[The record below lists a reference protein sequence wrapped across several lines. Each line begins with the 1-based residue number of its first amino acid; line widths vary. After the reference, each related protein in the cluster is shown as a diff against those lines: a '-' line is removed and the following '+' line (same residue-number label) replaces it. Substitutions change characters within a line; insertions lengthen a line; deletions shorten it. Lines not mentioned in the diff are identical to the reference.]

1 MKLWPRSLAGQLI
14 AGLLIALVTA
24 QVVTFVFFASER
36 REAIIN
42 ARHELVVQ
50 RTVSLVETLESLP
63 AGTNPKVEPSV
74 LGAATSSRLRFWVAG
89 SPTVNPTDAAAD
101 NFMARVL
108 AERFSLWSGRDRAV
122 LVEMI
127 DADGGRLSRA
137 PEAVRRWH
145 EDWHGKNRLR
155 RDDDDGG
162 HHKDHGDDRRD
173 ELDAARPVGL
183 ALAVELSDGRWLNGE
198 MTAFRPRAFGARTM
212 TLLLVMA
219 LCVSVVVVLVVR
231 RLTRPLGAL
240 AHAADALGRGE
251 VPPPLVPMGPSEL
264 RRTIVAFNTMQERL
278 HRFVADRTR
287 MLAAISHDL
296 RTPLTSLRLR
306 AEFITD
312 DAENKQKILNI
323 LDEME
328 RITEATLAFAR
339 DEQAG
344 GQTASTDVAALCGD
358 VAQELGDMGLD
369 VTFTPTGPAVMTC
382 QPTAIKRAIRNLAQN
397 AVHYGGRARLAARLG
412 NGEILVTV
420 EDDGPGI
427 PEADQ
432 DSVFEPFT
440 RLETSRSHET
450 GGVGLGLAIT
460 RNIVRAHGGD
470 IRLENLTPR
479 GLRVTVSLPL
489 PSDGD

>member
-1 MKLWPRSLAGQLI
+1 MTMPRFRFPWPRSLAGQLI
-14 AGLLIALVTA
+14 ASLLVAITVA
-24 QVVTFVFFASER
+24 QVVSFVVFTSER
-36 REAIIN
+36 REVIVS
-42 ARHELVVQ
+42 ARREQVLQ
-50 RTVSLVETLESLP
+50 RTASLVQMLDH
-63 AGTNPKVEPSV
+63 
-74 LGAATSSRLRFWVAG
+74 LGARRDAALTQTILTAATSTRVRFWIAPVNAVPADAEDARDNEYVRSLAERLGSGGGRRILILAADHDDHRLLSLPLFLQRLHRHWHGMGDRDGAKTGPGSAAAVAG
-89 SPTVNPTDAAAD
+89 SLP
-101 NFMARVL
+101 
-108 AERFSLWSGRDRAV
+108 
-122 LVEMI
+122 
-127 DADGGRLSRA
+127 
-137 PEAVRRWH
+137 H
-145 EDWHGKNRLR
+145 
-155 RDDDDGG
+155 
-162 HHKDHGDDRRD
+162 
-173 ELDAARPVGL
+173 RPVGM
-183 ALAVELSDGRWLNGE
+183 ALSVALHGGEWLNGE
-198 MTAFRPRAFGARTM
+198 WAAPPPRVWGIRALIA
-212 TLLLVMA
+212 MA
-219 LCVSVVVVLVVR
+219 LMVLAVSAVSILIVR
-231 RLTRPLGAL
+231 RLTRPLGEL
-240 AHAADALGRGE
+240 AAAADALGRGD
-251 VPPPLVPMGPSEL
+251 VPPPLTPTGPGEI
-264 RRTIVAFNTMQERL
+264 RRTTAAFNTMQERL

-323 LDEME
+323 LGEME

-344 GQTASTDVAALCGD
+344 GQAEPTDIAGLCAD

-369 VTFTPTGPAVMTC
+369 VTFQPAGPAVMTC

-397 AVHYGGRARLAARLG
+397 AVHYGGRARLAARTG
-412 NGEILVTV
+412 DGEILVTV

-489 PSDGD
+489 PSDGA

>member
-1 MKLWPRSLAGQLI
+1 MTAPSFRLPWPRSLAAQLI
-14 AGLLIALVTA
+14 ASLLVAITVA
-24 QVVTFVFFASER
+24 QVVSFVVFTSER
-36 REAIIN
+36 REDIAN
-42 ARHELVVQ
+42 ARREQVMQ
-50 RTVSLVETLESLP
+50 RAASLVKMLDRLGTQRDAALTETIL
-63 AGTNPKVEPSV
+63 T
-74 LGAATSSRLRFWVAG
+74 AATSTRVRFWIAPTNAVPADRAEVVDNDYVRSLSDRLGDDDRRRILIMVADHDDHRLLSMPPFIHRLHRKWHGEDAKAAG
-89 SPTVNPTDAAAD
+89 SPAVDA
-101 NFMARVL
+101 
-108 AERFSLWSGRDRAV
+108 G
-122 LVEMI
+122 
-127 DADGGRLSRA
+127 A
-137 PEAVRRWH
+137 PPH
-145 EDWHGKNRLR
+145 
-155 RDDDDGG
+155 
-162 HHKDHGDDRRD
+162 
-173 ELDAARPVGL
+173 RPVGL
-183 ALAVELSDGRWLNGE
+183 ALSVSLGGGEWLNGE
-198 MTAFRPRAFGARTM
+198 WAAPPPRVWGIRALIA
-212 TLLLVMA
+212 MA
-219 LCVSVVVVLVVR
+219 LMVLAVSAVSFLIVR
-231 RLTRPLGAL
+231 RLTRPLRELTA
-240 AHAADALGRGE
+240 AADALGRGD
-251 VPPPLVPMGPSEL
+251 VPPPLTPRGPGEI
-264 RRTIVAFNTMQERL
+264 RRTTAAFNTMQERL

-344 GQTASTDVAALCGD
+344 GQSEATDIAALCAD

-369 VTFTPTGPAVMTC
+369 VTFTPAGPAVMIC

-397 AVHYGGRARLAARLG
+397 AVHYGGRARLAARLE
-412 NGEILVTV
+412 NNEILITV

-427 PEADQ
+427 PEADH

-489 PSDGD
+489 PNDGD

>member
-1 MKLWPRSLAGQLI
+1 MTPPSFSLPWPRSLAGQLI
-14 AGLLIALVTA
+14 ASLLVAITVA
-24 QVVTFVFFASER
+24 QVVSFVVFTSER
-36 REAIIN
+36 REDVAN
-42 ARHELVVQ
+42 ARREQVMQ
-50 RTVSLVETLESLP
+50 RAASLVQMLDRLGTQRDAGLTQTILTAATSTRVRFWIAPTNAVPADREDVVDNDYVHILASRVGADDKRRILVMVADTDDRRLLSLPPFLDRLHREWHGGTGAGETKHP
-63 AGTNPKVEPSV
+63 AGTP
-74 LGAATSSRLRFWVAG
+74 G
-89 SPTVNPTDAAAD
+89 
-101 NFMARVL
+101 
-108 AERFSLWSGRDRAV
+108 
-122 LVEMI
+122 
-127 DADGGRLSRA
+127 
-137 PEAVRRWH
+137 
-145 EDWHGKNRLR
+145 
-155 RDDDDGG
+155 
-162 HHKDHGDDRRD
+162 
-173 ELDAARPVGL
+173 RPVGL
-183 ALAVELSDGRWLNGE
+183 ALSVSLGEGEWLNGE
-198 MTAFRPRAFGARTM
+198 WDSPPPRVWGIRALIA
-212 TLLLVMA
+212 MA
-219 LCVSVVVVLVVR
+219 LMVLAVSAVSFLIVR
-231 RLTRPLGAL
+231 RLTRPLREL
-240 AHAADALGRGE
+240 AAAADALGRGD
-251 VPPPLVPMGPSEL
+251 VPPPLTPRGPGEI
-264 RRTIVAFNTMQERL
+264 RRTTAAFNTMQERL

-344 GQTASTDVAALCGD
+344 GQAEPSDITALCGD

-369 VTFTPTGPAVMTC
+369 VSFTPAGPAVMTC
-382 QPTAIKRAIRNLAQN
+382 QSTAIKRAIRNLAQN
-397 AVHYGGRARLAARLG
+397 AVHYGGCARLAARLG
-412 NGEILVTV
+412 DSEILVTV

-470 IRLENLTPR
+470 IFLENLTPR

-489 PSDGD
+489 PSDGR

>member
-1 MKLWPRSLAGQLI
+1 MKMPAFRLPWPRSLAGQLI
-14 AGLLIALVTA
+14 ASLMLAITVA
-24 QVVTFVFFASER
+24 QVVSFVVFTSER
-36 REAIIN
+36 HEVIVSARREQV
-42 ARHELVVQ
+42 LQ
-50 RTVSLVETLESLP
+50 RAASLVKMLDHLGARRDAALTETIL
-63 AGTNPKVEPSV
+63 T
-74 LGAATSSRLRFWVAG
+74 AATSTRVRFWIA
-89 SPTVNPTDAAAD
+89 PVNAVPADRTDFLDNDYVRSLADRLGDDGNRRILVMVAD
-101 NFMARVL
+101 ND
-108 AERFSLWSGRDRAV
+108 GRRLLPLPLFIHRLHRDWRGDGAKDGAGAPV
-122 LVEMI
+122 
-127 DADGGRLSRA
+127 ADKAG
-137 PEAVRRWH
+137 PPH
-145 EDWHGKNRLR
+145 
-155 RDDDDGG
+155 
-162 HHKDHGDDRRD
+162 
-173 ELDAARPVGL
+173 RPVGL
-183 ALAVELSDGRWLNGE
+183 ALSVALDGGEWLNGE
-198 MTAFRPRAFGARTM
+198 WAAPPPRVWGIRALIA
-212 TLLLVMA
+212 MA
-219 LCVSVVVVLVVR
+219 LMVLAVSAVSILIVR
-231 RLTRPLGAL
+231 RLTRPLGEL
-240 AHAADALGRGE
+240 AAAADALGRGD
-251 VPPPLVPMGPSEL
+251 VPPPLTPRGPGEI
-264 RRTIVAFNTMQERL
+264 RRTTAAFNTMQERL

-344 GQTASTDVAALCGD
+344 GQTAPTDIAALCRD

-397 AVHYGGRARLAARLG
+397 AVHYGARARLAARLG
-412 NGEILVTV
+412 GGEILVTV

-470 IRLENLTPR
+470 IHLENLTPR
-479 GLRVTVSLPL
+479 GLRVTVTLPL
-489 PSDGD
+489 PGDGA

>member
-1 MKLWPRSLAGQLI
+1 MTEPRYRLPWPRSLAGQLI
-14 AGLLIALVTA
+14 ASLLVAITVA
-24 QVVTFVFFASER
+24 QVVSFVVFTSER
-36 REAIIN
+36 REDIAN
-42 ARHELVVQ
+42 ARREQVMQ
-50 RTVSLVETLESLP
+50 RAASLVQMLDRLGAQRDAALTETIL
-63 AGTNPKVEPSV
+63 T
-74 LGAATSSRLRFWVAG
+74 AATSTRVRFWIAPTNAVPADRAEAVDNEYVRILAARVGADDKRRILVMVAG
-89 SPTVNPTDAAAD
+89 A
-101 NFMARVL
+101 
-108 AERFSLWSGRDRAV
+108 
-122 LVEMI
+122 
-127 DADGGRLSRA
+127 
-137 PEAVRRWH
+137 
-145 EDWHGKNRLR
+145 
-155 RDDDDGG
+155 
-162 HHKDHGDDRRD
+162 DDRRLLSLPPF
-173 ELDAARPVGL
+173 LDRIHRQWHGGKGAGETKHPAGASGRPVGM
-183 ALAVELSDGRWLNGE
+183 ALSVSLGGGEWLNGE
-198 MTAFRPRAFGARTM
+198 WDSPPPRVWGIRALIA
-212 TLLLVMA
+212 MA
-219 LCVSVVVVLVVR
+219 LMVLAVSAVSFLIVR
-231 RLTRPLGAL
+231 RLTRPLREL
-240 AHAADALGRGE
+240 AAAADALGRGD
-251 VPPPLVPMGPSEL
+251 VPPPLMPRGPGEI
-264 RRTIVAFNTMQERL
+264 RRTTAAFNTMQERL

-344 GQTASTDVAALCGD
+344 GQSESTDVAELCGD
-358 VAQELGDMGLD
+358 VAQELSDMGLD
-369 VTFTPTGPAVMTC
+369 VAFTPAGPAVMTC
-382 QPTAIKRAIRNLAQN
+382 QPTALKRAIRNLAQN
-397 AVHYGGRARLAARLG
+397 AVHYGGRARLAVRLADS
-412 NGEILVTV
+412 EILVTV

-470 IRLENLTPR
+470 IHLENLTPR

-489 PSDGD
+489 PSDGG